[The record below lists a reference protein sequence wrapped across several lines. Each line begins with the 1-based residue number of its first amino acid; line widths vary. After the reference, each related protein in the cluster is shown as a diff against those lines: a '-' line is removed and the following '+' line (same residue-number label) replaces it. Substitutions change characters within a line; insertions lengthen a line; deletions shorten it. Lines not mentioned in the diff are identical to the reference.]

1 MTTISLGKLPLD
13 NHEPALQNILRTAA
27 VLVLIILVAA
37 ATFTAVNAA
46 LPVFAEMRIQ
56 AAVNAL
62 SQDGLTAQRQ
72 RAMSE
77 IENAGENAVPALLV
91 ALRSEN
97 PVLRRN
103 TADMLGYIASPQAVP
118 ALRNTLVNDPEP
130 QVRINAAW
138 ALGEINDLSTLN
150 NLQQAALLDSNQSV
164 RRTAADSIARIR
176 TRLALVAGVN
186 EQGLSA
192 FAAAPS
198 DSNQVYLAT
207 RRDIVS
213 TRDGGKTWMTYAN
226 ALPSLVTTLAVSPT
240 DTNLLYASAP
250 GLGLLKSTDG
260 GGTWS
265 AINTG
270 LAITPGSRFSVTAI
284 AIDATNPQRLFI
296 TTGVWVGTSE
306 VHFFPIALMRSVDS
320 GATWQVYQTTTNV
333 DPVTQL
339 AIKGER
345 LYALAGD
352 RVLIY

>member
-77 IENAGENAVPALLV
+77 IENAGENAVSALLV

-130 QVRINAAW
+130 Q
-138 ALGEINDLSTLN
+138 
-150 NLQQAALLDSNQSV
+150 
-164 RRTAADSIARIR
+164 
-176 TRLALVAGVN
+176 
-186 EQGLSA
+186 
-192 FAAAPS
+192 
-198 DSNQVYLAT
+198 
-207 RRDIVS
+207 
-213 TRDGGKTWMTYAN
+213 
-226 ALPSLVTTLAVSPT
+226 
-240 DTNLLYASAP
+240 
-250 GLGLLKSTDG
+250 
-260 GGTWS
+260 
-265 AINTG
+265 
-270 LAITPGSRFSVTAI
+270 
-284 AIDATNPQRLFI
+284 
-296 TTGVWVGTSE
+296 
-306 VHFFPIALMRSVDS
+306 
-320 GATWQVYQTTTNV
+320 
-333 DPVTQL
+333 
-339 AIKGER
+339 
-345 LYALAGD
+345 
-352 RVLIY
+352 